1 MSNNKR
7 CVLCTKISMNYH
19 KTISQYRHW
28 RDGVGEGRE
37 GRWGSDGAATSS
49 FGGRG
54 GGADIRG
61 ALEPHGQSCVA
72 TRTHVAGAEIIWHD
86 ESTQMLARAS
96 CGSASFVTGAAS
108 GATRLGRPSGARG
121 RRRRPPRGAA
131 SQLSP
136 SGAPAALTT
145 ASRSSSPPGP
155 SGRLGARGAAW
166 TGPAGPRTPPGWA
179 WERGSWASGQGCG
192 RASC

>member
-1 MSNNKR
+1 MA
-7 CVLCTKISMNYH
+7 
-19 KTISQYRHW
+19 W
-28 RDGVGEGRE
+28 GR
-37 GRWGSDGAATSS
+37 
-49 FGGRG
+49 GGRG
-54 GGADIRG
+54 DGGAMGLRPRPLGGLGGGGAVIRG

-108 GATRLGRPSGARG
+108 GATRLGRPSGARR

-166 TGPAGPRTPPGWA
+166 TGPAGPRTPRGWA